1 MPRVLADGRF
11 ITPVGISRVATPS
24 CERSMSSKTPMSRL
38 PGWLTAGLHYASVLL
53 RCRDDS
59 WPPLIGVSRI
69 ANSKCLNIMSP
80 EFPISRWGQTPM
92 VFDDCHLSHRW
103 TAVIVPGFSLR
114 ISRLFPDDGHL
125 SSTLTLVVPPCLRHR
140 RDIADRDSQR
150 RSFLIF
156 ENPDFPIHDS
166 TGSSDTRHAQWTVQ
180 I

>member
-1 MPRVLADGRF
+1 MALDDCHLSHRMDGSDCIGKSRIAIPLCKFHNPRKLRYAEPQLLRILDTRPRSERF
-11 ITPVGISRVATPS
+11 ISPVGKSRIATPS
-24 CERSMSSKTPMSRL
+24 CEQSMSSKTPISRL

-103 TAVIVPGFSLR
+103 TAVIVPGFSLW
-114 ISRLFPDDGHL
+114 IS
-125 SSTLTLVVPPCLRHR
+125 
-140 RDIADRDSQR
+140 
-150 RSFLIF
+150 
-156 ENPDFPIHDS
+156 
-166 TGSSDTRHAQWTVQ
+166 
-180 I
+180 